1 MRFDLNDGH
10 RDDSCGGTARRARR
24 SLLLLTGKAAIAIA
38 LTGAAAALQDSDE
51 RGSGGQESA
60 APTGP
65 ITGAL
70 QGVDEAV
77 RVYNDHLTI
86 LASPWMEGR
95 LPGTRGMELA
105 KEYMEHY
112 FREYGL
118 QPAVPVDG
126 DEGAMTFRQEFELG
140 SKTIVDRV
148 DLKAKSGKRERS
160 FQHGAEAEYTLT
172 GLGSGDAFSGDL
184 AFVGFGIAD
193 GPDDFTSYAEGVDL
207 GGKIAVM
214 LRYEP
219 LDDRGWSR
227 WNDGEGWTRNAQF
240 IGKLRAAKERG
251 AAGVIIVNTP
261 GAADPRSDS
270 LLRARD
276 TGGSLVDVPVLHMST
291 EAGRALAAMATGG
304 AHTLDDL
311 TALAGDGPVDVPFQ
325 GEIDM
330 SADVRREVATAENLI
345 GMLPGKGAL
354 ADEVIVIGAHLDH
367 LGMGEFGSRDR
378 YAGRL
383 LHPGA
388 DDNASGSAGIL
399 HIASRMG
406 PEYANAPD
414 DANMRTILFI
424 AFSAEESGLDGSRY
438 YVNNPLMPIEDHA
451 LMMNFDMI
459 GRMKDSRLSLSG
471 VDTAEGLKDLIGPHA
486 KTNPLE
492 VVETDGPSGGSDHRP
507 FYANEVPVLF
517 AIIAD
522 FHPDYHTSRD
532 KSFLINRVEAVHAAN
547 LFCDIALDY
556 AKRAERLPFKSQRQR
571 RREAQQREEEQEEAR
586 APSAPASVRLGVRPE
601 YEEETNG
608 VLVSSAA
615 DDSPAGR
622 AGIEAGD
629 RLVSF
634 DGKPMPGPAEL
645 AEFLRACEPGQ
656 KVKIGLVRDGDDMT
670 LEVTLVARDGQ

>member
-1 MRFDLNDGH
+1 MRFDLNDREH
-10 RDDSCGGTARRARR
+10 RTPFRGTAARPAR
-24 SLLLLTGKAAIAIA
+24 LLLPARVATA
-38 LTGAAAALQDSDE
+38 LALAGTALAFQGPATQGDDVPS
-51 RGSGGQESA
+51 
-60 APTGP
+60 GP
-65 ITGAL
+65 ITEAL
-70 QGVDEAV
+70 QSVDEAV

-105 KEYMEHY
+105 KEYMENY

-118 QPAVPVDG
+118 QPAVETKG
-126 DEGAMTFRQEFELG
+126 GEMSFRQEFELG
-140 SKTIVDRV
+140 AKTIVDRV
-148 DLKAKSGKRERS
+148 DLKASGGGKEHA
-160 FQHGAEAEYTLT
+160 FEHGFDAEYTLT
-172 GLGSGDAFSGDL
+172 GLGAGDSFSGEL
-184 AFVGFGIAD
+184 AFVGFGIGE
-193 GPDDFTSYAEGVDL
+193 GPDDFTSYAKGVDL
-207 GGKIAVM
+207 TGKIAVM

-240 IGKLRAAKERG
+240 IQKLRAATERG

-261 GAADPRSDS
+261 GAADPRSDT

-276 TGGSLVDVPVLHMST
+276 TGGSLVEVPVLHMST
-291 EAGRALAAMATGG
+291 EAGRGLAAMATGG
-304 AHTLDDL
+304 KHTLDEL
-311 TALAGDGPVDVPFQ
+311 TELAGDGPVDAPFK
-325 GEIDM
+325 GKVEM

-354 ADEVIVIGAHLDH
+354 AKEVIVIGAHLDH
-367 LGMGEFGSRDR
+367 LGMGDFGSRDR

-406 PEYANAPD
+406 QDFANAPD
-414 DANMRTILFI
+414 DANMRTVLFI

-438 YVNNPLMPIEDHA
+438 YVANPLMPIEDHV

-459 GRMKDSRLSLSG
+459 GRMENSRLSLSG
-471 VDTAEGLKDLIGPHA
+471 VDTAEGLMDLVAPHA
-486 KTNPLE
+486 ENNPLD
-492 VVETDGPSGGSDHRP
+492 VVQTNGPSGGSDHRP
-507 FYANEVPVLF
+507 FYAEQVPVLF

-547 LFCDIALDY
+547 LFYDIALDY
-556 AKRAERLPFKSQRQR
+556 AQRTERLPFKSERQR
-571 RREAQQREEEQEEAR
+571 RAREREREEEEAR
-586 APSAPASVRLGVRPE
+586 APSAPAKVRLGVRPE
-601 YEEETNG
+601 YEEEPNG
-608 VLVSSAA
+608 VLVNSAA

-634 DGKPMPGPAEL
+634 NGKDLPGPREL
-645 AEFLRACEPGQ
+645 AEFLRGCEPGQ
-656 KVKIGLVRDGDDMT
+656 TVKVGLVRGGEDKT
-670 LEVTLVARDGQ
+670 VEVTLVARDGQ

>member
-1 MRFDLNDGH
+1 MRFDLNDGS
-10 RDDSCGGTARRARR
+10 RNDSRGSGARRARR
-24 SLLLLTGKAAIAIA
+24 SLLLLVPGQAATA
-38 LTGAAAALQDSDE
+38 LALAGAAAAFQAPADQGDDV
-51 RGSGGQESA
+51 
-60 APTGP
+60 PTGP

-70 QGVDEAV
+70 QSVDEAV

-105 KEYMEHY
+105 KEYIEHY

-118 QPAVPVDG
+118 QPAVPG
-126 DEGAMTFRQEFELG
+126 EGQMGFRQEFELG

-148 DLKAKSGKRERS
+148 DLEATVGGKARS

-172 GLGSGDAFSGDL
+172 GLGSGDSFSGDL
-184 AFVGFGIAD
+184 AFVGFGIAE
-193 GPDDFTSYAEGVDL
+193 GPDDFTSYAADADL
-207 GGKIAVM
+207 SGKIAVM

-261 GAADPRSDS
+261 GAADPRSDT

-291 EAGRALAAMATGG
+291 TAGRALAAMATGG

-311 TALAGDGPVDVPFQ
+311 TALAGDGPVEAAFQ
-325 GEIDM
+325 GKIQM
-330 SADVRREVATAENLI
+330 SADVRREIATAENLI
-345 GMLPGKGAL
+345 GMLPGKGDL
-354 ADEVIVIGAHLDH
+354 KDEVIVIGAHLDH
-367 LGMGEFGSRDR
+367 LGMGDFGSRDR

-438 YVNNPLMPIEDHA
+438 YVNNPLVPIEDHV

-471 VDTAEGLKDLIGPHA
+471 VDTAEGLKDLVKPHA
-486 KTNPLE
+486 ESNPLT
-492 VVETDGPSGGSDHRP
+492 VVQGDGPSGGSDHRP
-507 FYANEVPVLF
+507 FFASEVPVLF

-532 KSFLINRVEAVHAAN
+532 KSFLINRVEAVHAAD

-556 AKRAERLPFKSQRQR
+556 AKRAERLPFKSQQRR
-571 RREAQQREEEQEEAR
+571 RREAREREQEQEEAR
-586 APSAPASVRLGVRPE
+586 APSAPAKVRLGVRPE
-601 YEEETNG
+601 YEEEPNG
-608 VLVSSAA
+608 VLVNSAGE
-615 DDSPAGR
+615 DSPAGR
-622 AGIEAGD
+622 AGIKAGD

-634 DGKPMPGPAEL
+634 DGKDMPGPREL
-645 AEFLRACEPGQ
+645 AEFLRASEPGQ
-656 KVKIGLVRDGDDMT
+656 TVKIGLVRDGNDMT
-670 LEVTLVARDGQ
+670 VEVTLVARDGQ